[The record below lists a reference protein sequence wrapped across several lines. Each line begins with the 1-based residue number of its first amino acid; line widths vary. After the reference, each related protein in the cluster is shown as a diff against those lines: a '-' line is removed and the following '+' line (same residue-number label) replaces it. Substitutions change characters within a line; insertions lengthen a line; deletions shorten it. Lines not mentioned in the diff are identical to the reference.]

1 MVWVV
6 ALIGRF
12 VEDVQC
18 ASVLDT
24 ELSKSEGLVSSV

>member
-6 ALIGRF
+6 ALVGRF
-12 VEDVQC
+12 IEDVQC

-24 ELSKSEGLVSSV
+24 ELSRSEGVVLSV

>member
-1 MVWVV
+1 MFWVV

-18 ASVLDT
+18 ASVPDT
-24 ELSKSEGLVSSV
+24 ELSRSEGVVSSV